1 MWYLATLM
9 VVFWGMQV
17 VATLVFKYGSM
28 APARWMPCFVLGNVV
43 GISGTWV
50 WMVLFKQKLGANTVM
65 GLGTGGAFLFGQIAL
80 ALVFRGHFS
89 WLHGVGVAAV
99 LAGMLCLCLGETL
112 KPSSAVT
119 GATRADSGASEARV
133 QAMSFS
139 GAISVAGARG
149 SDGAL
154 SDGALASSA
163 SPPAPGADAP
173 SPPPTGAPATALPG
187 PDGPRPVPGRPR

>member
-28 APARWMPCFVLGNVV
+28 APARWIPCFVLGNVV

-89 WLHGVGVAAV
+89 WLHGAGVAAV

-112 KPSSAVT
+112 KPANAVVGAT
-119 GATRADSGASEARV
+119 GA
-133 QAMSFS
+133 
-139 GAISVAGARG
+139 
-149 SDGAL
+149 DGAL
-154 SDGALASSA
+154 SDSALASSA
-163 SPPAPGADAP
+163 SPPTPGADAP
-173 SPPPTGAPATALPG
+173 LPPPTGAPATALPG
-187 PDGPRPVPGRPR
+187 PDGLRPVPGRPR